1 MFPWSVMPIAGISSR
16 CASANMGLTFAAPS
30 SIEYSV

>member
-1 MFPWSVMPIAGISSR
+1 MPIAGIPNR
-16 CASANMGLTFAAPS
+16 MASYTIGLTFAAPS